1 MKILIVDDAEIM
13 LLLIQKFVSSLG
25 HQAVTASNGQMA
37 VEAYRA
43 ERPDLVLMDMM
54 MPVMD
59 GPEAAMRIKAIAGD
73 RWVPIVFVTGIGEE
87 NRLAEAIEQ
96 GADDYLLK
104 PINFRILEAKI
115 KAIQRNSDL
124 QQKVREQSAVLAE

>member
-25 HQAVTASNGQMA
+25 HQTLLAANGQLA
-37 VEAYRA
+37 VDAYKA

-59 GPEAAMRIKAIAGD
+59 GDTAIRRMRHELKLSLPVIAVTACAMKGD
-73 RWVPIVFVTGIGEE
+73 REKS
-87 NRLAEAIEQ
+87 LDA
-96 GADDYLLK
+96 GADDYLPK
-104 PINFRILEAKI
+104 PVTRSDMLDVINRWLNPHPAMEKD
-115 KAIQRNSDL
+115 R
-124 QQKVREQSAVLAE
+124 